1 MNGRLG
7 VICNRSD
14 GERYGI
20 KLDGSIKGILVK
32 FENIREITSNSKL
45 NIDRMSETSQDYE
58 CSGGGCSSPDCDE
71 CDDYRELP
79 NPLLLSG
86 ILDGETMDPI
96 IFSEHVKYMGDVN
109 EVSIDTST
117 SNRNFWCLDPDCLES
132 TEYFNSNEELDEHMK
147 NHIE

>member
-1 MNGRLG
+1 MSNLNLGDTVELYNLKKRLDLNGRLG

-20 KLDGSIKGILVK
+20 KLDGS
-32 FENIREITSNSKL
+32 
-45 NIDRMSETSQDYE
+45 
-58 CSGGGCSSPDCDE
+58 
-71 CDDYRELP
+71 
-79 NPLLLSG
+79 
-86 ILDGETMDPI
+86 I